1 MKYTY
6 KLEEEDYHTHL
17 LFTISKSSSAIK
29 TRARIRLLMSI
40 SLLLFAFISYG
51 NNSSGQTIY
60 FFTLAVLAFFLM
72 PLYTRWSY
80 KKTYL
85 KHVRNYYKDRM
96 SESTT
101 LNFENDSVLI
111 SDSQGESIVNFSEL
125 DEINELADYYFL
137 KVKSG
142 QSIIVPKRKIENQT
156 ELLNTLKKASA
167 NHSITWN
174 DEQNWIWK

>member
-1 MKYTY
+1 MNYSY

-29 TRARIRLLMSI
+29 TRARIRLLMTI

-51 NNSSGQTIY
+51 NNSGGQTVY
-60 FFTLAVLAFFLM
+60 FFSLAVLAFFLM

-96 SESTT
+96 SEPTT
-101 LNFENDSVLI
+101 LNFENDSI
-111 SDSQGESIVNFSEL
+111 SIFDSQGESSINFSEL
-125 DEINELADYYFL
+125 DEINDLADYYFL

-142 QSIIVPKRKIENQT
+142 QSIILPKKQIENQN
-156 ELLNTLKKASA
+156 ELLNTLKKVSST
-167 NHSITWN
+167 HSISWN
-174 DEQNWIWK
+174 DEKNWIWK